1 MYDFDAMDEFLDH
14 LMEIHLFP
22 VIEFMGDI
30 FPKNNLY
37 DTHYMWKD
45 FVFQLVSHYL
55 CM

>member
-22 VIEFMGDI
+22 VIEIMGDI